1 MAGRERSAPTD
12 GKAGRTPAT
21 AEPERA
27 TSPKG
32 DGGTVAGPGTAVP
45 VGGERATV
53 DPRSERRTRVE
64 ETIGKD
70 DDGRWSV
77 TPRQRTER
85 PTSGDRDPDELDRLR
100 PVEAEEPPPSDHK
113 NPPPSDHEEPLRDE
127 APADRTEVPPTD
139 DHEADDDV
147 EVTTPAPDDAP
158 STGDQGPDDDPGP
171 AAPGPAPTPDTE
183 LATVVE
189 SSEVGGDWLYLADEG
204 VWLDTETGAVH
215 VTIGDRALSP
225 DERGD
230 LGLPPDG
237 PVLID
242 ARDID
247 WPSTPGQDQLAD
259 TGFHPGSAGPDA
271 VYDPVTGLVYDHPGG
286 DVVAV
291 DPDRAVIVAG
301 AVYNPDTGTLH
312 GPDGTLDVGA
322 VLTAADLTTVLGHE
336 PPPGWN
342 HPTSQD
348 LPPGTTPTE
357 GNQLVFADGTTLDDL
372 AYDPVTGTVHRYD
385 PDGWDTIDTPDGI
398 IWINTDTGAVAT
410 HPNHDPYATLPQH
423 PDGTYDTTTTPK
435 PPPDTELATVVESS
449 EVGGD
454 WLYLAD
460 EGVWLDTE
468 TGAVHVT
475 IGDRALSPDER
486 GDLGLPPDGPVLIDA
501 RDIDWP
507 STPGQDQLAD
517 TGFHPGS
524 AGPDAVYDPVTGL
537 VYDHPGGDVVAVDP
551 DRAVIVAGA
560 VYNPD
565 TGTLHGPDGTLD
577 VGAVLTAAD
586 LTTVLGHEPPPGW
599 NHPTSQDLPPGT
611 TPTEGNQLVF
621 ADGTTLDDLAYD
633 PVTGTVHRYDPDGWD
648 TIDTPD
654 GIIWINTDTGAVA
667 THPNHDP
674 YATLPQHPDGTYD
687 TTTTPKPPPE
697 SDATGG
703 GGVDP
708 AADLGDDASAQVA
721 ATVDPDTESV
731 DIDGPTEPS
740 EEAPAADAAS
750 DDLADGDVGPGEDTE
765 ADVGSDGLGA
775 TDTGTLTFGAG
786 TADASDASAGGAADT
801 GTLAFGAGAT
811 DTSDALVG
819 RAEDP
824 PPGDV
829 SADPTPVATH
839 DGVGSS
845 AVEHGIL
852 EDDAPLDDVE
862 PPPLADEEP
871 GDDGI
876 DDDTVDDPVDLDG

>member
-423 PDGTYDTTTTPK
+423 PDGTYDTTTTP
-435 PPPDTELATVVESS
+435 T
-449 EVGGD
+449 
-454 WLYLAD
+454 
-460 EGVWLDTE
+460 
-468 TGAVHVT
+468 
-475 IGDRALSPDER
+475 
-486 GDLGLPPDGPVLIDA
+486 
-501 RDIDWP
+501 
-507 STPGQDQLAD
+507 
-517 TGFHPGS
+517 
-524 AGPDAVYDPVTGL
+524 
-537 VYDHPGGDVVAVDP
+537 
-551 DRAVIVAGA
+551 
-560 VYNPD
+560 
-565 TGTLHGPDGTLD
+565 
-577 VGAVLTAAD
+577 
-586 LTTVLGHEPPPGW
+586 
-599 NHPTSQDLPPGT
+599 
-611 TPTEGNQLVF
+611 
-621 ADGTTLDDLAYD
+621 
-633 PVTGTVHRYDPDGWD
+633 
-648 TIDTPD
+648 
-654 GIIWINTDTGAVA
+654 
-667 THPNHDP
+667 
-674 YATLPQHPDGTYD
+674 
-687 TTTTPKPPPE
+687 PPPE
-697 SDATGG
+697 PDATGG